1 MSKYAHIRAKVLSET
16 WLATPDVMESI
27 TSLINT
33 RVSGERISIMDA
45 EDDEPNQKMLE
56 QVGSVAV
63 LNVSGVIG
71 KRLSSMETMCGGVDV
86 DAVRTAFDAAN
97 TDGNVSAI
105 VLHVDSPGGAVTG
118 VPELA
123 AHITATKGKPVVAY
137 TDTLMASGGYWL
149 ASAADAIY
157 SAETARV
164 GSIGAIVQIV
174 DESDA
179 LSRMGVKVHT
189 FKSGA
194 WKDLG
199 NSTRSMTDD
208 EKSYMQSRIDAIGS
222 RFRDTVKV
230 SRPLVDESALD
241 AKVYDGNEALMLRLV
256 DGIFNTRAEL
266 ISHITT

>member
-1 MSKYAHIRAKVLSET
+1 MSKYAHVRAKILSET

-27 TSLINT
+27 TSLINA
-33 RVSGERISIMDA
+33 RVSGEKLSIMDA
-45 EDDEPNQKMLE
+45 EDDEPKSRMVE

-63 LNVSGVIG
+63 INVSGIIG
-71 KRLSSMETMCGGVDV
+71 KRLSAMETMCGGVDV
-86 DAVRTAFDAAN
+86 DAVRTAFAAAN
-97 TDGNVSAI
+97 TDSNVSAI

-123 AHITATKGKPVVAY
+123 SHISASKAKPTVAY

-157 SAETARV
+157 SSESARV

-174 DESDA
+174 DESEA
-179 LSRMGVKVHT
+179 LNRMGVKVHT

-199 NSTRSMTDD
+199 NSTRAMTDE
-208 EKSYMQSRIDAIGS
+208 EKEYMQSRIDAIGG
-222 RFRDTVKV
+222 RFRDTVKA
-230 SRPLVDESALD
+230 SRPLVDDSALD
-241 AKVYDGNEALMLRLV
+241 AKVYDGDEALKLRLV
-256 DGIFNTRAEL
+256 DGIYNTRAEL
-266 ISHITT
+266 IANITA